1 MPLVAAGSSAK
12 AAGAARRK
20 LAPIALI
27 VASAEQVEAAHI
39 LSEDLDAGQ
48 IIAGIEI
55 VNPLIED

>member
-1 MPLVAAGSSAK
+1 LPLVAAGSSAK
-12 AAGAARRK
+12 AAAAARRK